1 VSAAERIREAA
12 AYILDRHTGRA
23 ADGGAT
29 AVVVSAMG
37 SHPTSPV
44 KVSVN
49 GRTERERAIVSHA
62 LKRGGS
68 AN

>member
-12 AYILDRHTGRA
+12 TYILERHAGRA
-23 ADGGAT
+23 ANGGAT

-44 KVSVN
+44 KVRGNWSG
-49 GRTERERAIVSHA
+49 GRRDGEKRE
-62 LKRGGS
+62 
-68 AN
+68 